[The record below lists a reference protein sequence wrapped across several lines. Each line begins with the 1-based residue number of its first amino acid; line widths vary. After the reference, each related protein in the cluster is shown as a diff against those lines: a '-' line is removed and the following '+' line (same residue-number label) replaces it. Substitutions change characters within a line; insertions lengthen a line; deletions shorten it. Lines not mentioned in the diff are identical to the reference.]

1 MRDPFHRLPVPS
13 KRPAGELERAAEE
26 DAAGAEPLLMW
37 RPIFSTT
44 PERDQRAAIFGRGV
58 SEADRFHAQ
67 TTARGSRS
75 VMPEAA
81 VYFAKGLEY
90 LSFEM
95 FILLEPKYPVPARAT
110 N

>member
-13 KRPAGELERAAEE
+13 KRPAGELKRAAEE

-44 PERDQRAAIFGRGV
+44 PERDQRAAILV
-58 SEADRFHAQ
+58 EAYQKRTDFMHKLRR
-67 TTARGSRS
+67 RGSRS

-90 LSFEM
+90 LSFEV

>member
-1 MRDPFHRLPVPS
+1 
-13 KRPAGELERAAEE
+13 
-26 DAAGAEPLLMW
+26 
-37 RPIFSTT
+37 
-44 PERDQRAAIFGRGV
+44 
-58 SEADRFHAQ
+58 
-67 TTARGSRS
+67 
-75 VMPEAA
+75 MPEAA